1 MNLLEIKNLSFNY
14 PGSTLSKRVLNDI
27 SFNVKKGEF
36 VSILGPNGSGKTTL
50 LKILAKLLTPTQ
62 GILSLNGIDYTEFK
76 SKDFFK
82 IIGYVPQKFYSI
94 FPYTVFEIV
103 LMGRT
108 PYFGAYGFESDQDIY
123 KVNTVLKLLELEEL
137 AHKSINEISGGELQK
152 VIIARALAQNAE
164 ILLLDEPSTHLDL
177 KHQLA
182 IFNHLKKIN
191 TAGKT
196 IISVSHDINLS
207 ALYSDRIIFLKEGSI
222 LEDGSISEVFTEEI
236 IRKTFDVSSKIIW
249 GNENSLPQ
257 IFLNPFRASE

>member
-14 PGSTLSKRVLNDI
+14 PVSPPGKRVLNDI

-50 LKILAKLLTPTQ
+50 LKILAKLLTQTK
-62 GILSLNGIDYTEFK
+62 GLLVLNGIEYSEFK

-108 PYFGAYGFESDQDIY
+108 PYFGAYGFESDQDIFQ
-123 KVNTVLKLLELEEL
+123 VNTVLKLLELEEL

-177 KHQLA
+177 KHQIT

-191 TAGKT
+191 STGRT

-222 LEDGSISEVFTEEI
+222 LEDGVISEVFTEEI
-236 IRKTFDVSSKIIW
+236 IRKTFGVSSNIIW
-249 GNENSLPQ
+249 GNENALPQ
-257 IFLNPFRASE
+257 IFLNPFGTSE

>member
-14 PGSTLSKRVLNDI
+14 PGSPLSKRVLNEI

-62 GILSLNGIDYTEFK
+62 GILSLNDIDYTEFK

-108 PYFGAYGFESDQDIY
+108 PYFGAYGFENDQDIY
-123 KVNTVLKLLELEEL
+123 QVNTVLKLLEIEEL

-177 KHQLA
+177 KHQIT
-182 IFNHLKKIN
+182 IFNHLKEIN
-191 TAGKT
+191 SAGRT

-207 ALYSDRIIFLKEGSI
+207 ALYSDRIIFIKEGSI
-222 LEDGSISEVFTEEI
+222 LEDGAISEVFTEKI
-236 IRKTFDVSSKIIW
+236 IRKTFDVSSNIIW
-249 GNENSLPQ
+249 GYENSLPQ
-257 IFLNPFRASE
+257 IFLNPFRTSE